1 MQETRWAQVWM
12 ATGLLWFLL
21 AIAFAPTN
29 KIYQQGLVAFLWL
42 PTLFLAWSARAR
54 LAELWQAQRVLCLA
68 VLALGAWA
76 LLTLLWTHDP
86 EPSRGA
92 KRALY
97 VIVFLLFFPVL
108 ANARP
113 ERVIRVMQ
121 WGGLGLALTAVLAA
135 GKFYLIEDNLWT
147 ARLVGLGQL
156 AHPILGGYVL
166 GLAAVWLAH
175 WIPQERWKQAIWVV
189 ALALLCG
196 FVVLSQSRGAALAL
210 LLTFVSMPIWSRDRH
225 SRLIAVGALTAAMF
239 AFWLLEPLVMAR
251 GASFRPQILM
261 ASLDMIAQHP
271 WRGLGLG
278 SAYSVFAAGQEFDHA
293 HNLFTHIAIELGLPG
308 LLLWCVV
315 WFAVLRE
322 AWRARDTVYGRG
334 IIGIWMFS
342 FLAMQFDAA
351 SISGSPRAEWFISW
365 LPVGLASVLVW
376 TQAKYQACDKIP
388 RST

>member
-1 MQETRWAQVWM
+1 MRETRWAQVWL

-54 LAELWQAQRVLCLA
+54 LAELWQAQRLLCLA

-76 LLTLLWTHDP
+76 LLTLLWTQDP
-86 EPSRGA
+86 DPSRGA

-135 GKFYLIEDNLWT
+135 IKFYLIDDNLWT

-175 WIPQERWKQAIWVV
+175 WIPQERWKQAVWVV
-189 ALALLCG
+189 ALAFLCG

-225 SRLIAVGALTAAMF
+225 SRLIAVGALTMAMF

-278 SAYSVFAAGQEFDHA
+278 SAYSVFTEGHEFDHA

-376 TQAKYQACDKIP
+376 TQAKFKACDKIP

>member
-1 MQETRWAQVWM
+1 MRETRWAQVWL

-54 LAELWQAQRVLCLA
+54 LAELWQAQRLLCLA

-76 LLTLLWTHDP
+76 LLTLLWTQDP
-86 EPSRGA
+86 DPSRGA

-135 GKFYLIEDNLWT
+135 IKFYLIDDNLWT

-175 WIPQERWKQAIWVV
+175 WIPQERWKQAVWVV
-189 ALALLCG
+189 ALAFLCG

-225 SRLIAVGALTAAMF
+225 SRLIAVGALTMAMF

-278 SAYSVFAAGQEFDHA
+278 SAYSVFTEGHEFDHA
-293 HNLFTHIAIELGLPG
+293 HNLFTHITIELGLPG

-376 TQAKYQACDKIP
+376 TQAKFKACDKIP

>member
-54 LAELWQAQRVLCLA
+54 LRELWQGQRLVCLA
-68 VLALGAWA
+68 VLGLGCWA
-76 LLTLLWTHDP
+76 MITLLWTQDP
-86 EPSRGA
+86 DPSRGA
-92 KRALY
+92 KRSLY
-97 VIVFLLFFPVL
+97 IIVFLLFFPIF
-108 ANARP
+108 ANGQP

-121 WGGLGLALTAVLAA
+121 WGGLGLALTALLAA
-135 GKFYLIEDNLWT
+135 IKFYGVDGNHWM

-166 GLAAVWLAH
+166 GLAAVWMVH
-175 WIPQERWKQAIWVV
+175 WIPQGRAKQALWLLAV
-189 ALALLCG
+189 ALLSG
-196 FVVLSQSRGAALAL
+196 FVLLSQSRGAALAL
-210 LLTFVSMPIWSRDRH
+210 LLSFLAMPIWCRDRH
-225 SRLIAVGALTAAMF
+225 SRLIAAGALLLAML
-239 AFWLLEPLVMAR
+239 AFWVLEPLVLAR
-251 GASFRPQILM
+251 GTSYRPEILM
-261 ASLDMIAQHP
+261 ASLDMIAQRP
-271 WRGLGLG
+271 WTGLGMG
-278 SAYSVFAAGQEFDHA
+278 SGYSVFAAGLQFDHA

-308 LLLWCVV
+308 LLLWCVL

-322 AWRARDTVYGRG
+322 AWLARDTLYGRG

-351 SISGSPRAEWFISW
+351 SISGTPRAEWFISW
-365 LPVGLASVLVW
+365 FPVGLASVLVW

>member
-1 MQETRWAQVWM
+1 MQETRWAQVWL

-76 LLTLLWTHDP
+76 LLTLLWTQDP

-113 ERVIRVMQ
+113 ERVIRLMQ

-135 GKFYLIEDNLWT
+135 IKFYLIDDNLWA

-175 WIPQERWKQAIWVV
+175 WIPQERWKQAVWVV
-189 ALALLCG
+189 ALAFLCG

-225 SRLIAVGALTAAMF
+225 SRLIAVGALTMAMF

-278 SAYSVFAAGQEFDHA
+278 SAYSVFTEGHEFDHA

-365 LPVGLASVLVW
+365 LPVGLASVLAW

>member
-54 LAELWQAQRVLCLA
+54 LRELWQGQRLVCLA
-68 VLALGAWA
+68 VLGLGCWA
-76 LLTLLWTHDP
+76 MITLLWTQDP
-86 EPSRGA
+86 DPSRGA
-92 KRALY
+92 KRSLY
-97 VIVFLLFFPVL
+97 IIVFLLFFPIF
-108 ANARP
+108 ANGQP

-121 WGGLGLALTAVLAA
+121 WGGLGLALTALLAA
-135 GKFYLIEDNLWT
+135 IKFYGVDGNHWM

-166 GLAAVWLAH
+166 GLAAVWMVH
-175 WIPQERWKQAIWVV
+175 WIPQGRAKQALWLLAV
-189 ALALLCG
+189 ALLSG
-196 FVVLSQSRGAALAL
+196 FVLLSQSRGAALAL
-210 LLTFVSMPIWSRDRH
+210 LLSFLAMPIWCRDRH
-225 SRLIAVGALTAAMF
+225 SRLIAAGALLLAML
-239 AFWLLEPLVMAR
+239 AFWVLEPLVLAR
-251 GASFRPQILM
+251 GTSYRPEILM
-261 ASLDMIAQHP
+261 ASLDMIAQRP
-271 WRGLGLG
+271 WTGLGMG
-278 SAYSVFAAGQEFDHA
+278 SGYSVFAAGLQFDHA

-308 LLLWCVV
+308 LLLWCVL

-322 AWRARDTVYGRG
+322 AWRARDTLYGRG

-351 SISGSPRAEWFISW
+351 SISGTPRAEWFISW
-365 LPVGLASVLVW
+365 FPVGLASVLVW

>member
-1 MQETRWAQVWM
+1 MRETRWAQVWL

-54 LAELWQAQRVLCLA
+54 LAELWQAQRLLCLA

-76 LLTLLWTHDP
+76 LLTLLWTQDP
-86 EPSRGA
+86 DPSRGA

-135 GKFYLIEDNLWT
+135 IKFYLIDDNLWT

-175 WIPQERWKQAIWVV
+175 WIPQERWKQAVWVV
-189 ALALLCG
+189 ALAFLCG

-225 SRLIAVGALTAAMF
+225 SRLIAVGALTMAMF

-278 SAYSVFAAGQEFDHA
+278 SAYSVFTEGHEFDHA
-293 HNLFTHIAIELGLPG
+293 HNLFTHITIELGLPG

-376 TQAKYQACDKIP
+376 TQAKFQACDKIP

>member
-1 MQETRWAQVWM
+1 MQETRWAQVWL

-42 PTLFLAWSARAR
+42 PTLFLAWSARVR

-76 LLTLLWTHDP
+76 LLTLLWTQDA

-113 ERVIRVMQ
+113 ERVIRIMQ

-135 GKFYLIEDNLWT
+135 IKFYLIDDNLLT

-175 WIPQERWKQAIWVV
+175 WIPQERWKQAVWVV
-189 ALALLCG
+189 ALAFLCG

-225 SRLIAVGALTAAMF
+225 SRLIAVGALTMAMF

-278 SAYSVFAAGQEFDHA
+278 SAYSVFTEGHEFDHA
-293 HNLFTHIAIELGLPG
+293 HNLFTHITIELGLPG

-351 SISGSPRAEWFISW
+351 SISGTPRAEWFISW

>member
-1 MQETRWAQVWM
+1 MRETRWAQVWL

-54 LAELWQAQRVLCLA
+54 LAELWQAQRLLCLA

-76 LLTLLWTHDP
+76 LLTLLWTQDP
-86 EPSRGA
+86 DPSRGA

-135 GKFYLIEDNLWT
+135 IKFYLIDDNLWT

-175 WIPQERWKQAIWVV
+175 WIPQERWKQAVWVV
-189 ALALLCG
+189 ALAFLCG

-225 SRLIAVGALTAAMF
+225 SRLIAVGALTMAMF

-278 SAYSVFAAGQEFDHA
+278 SAYSVFTEGHEFDHA
-293 HNLFTHIAIELGLPG
+293 HNLFTHITIELGLPG

>member
-1 MQETRWAQVWM
+1 MRETRWAQVWL

-76 LLTLLWTHDP
+76 LLTLLWTQDP

-135 GKFYLIEDNLWT
+135 IKFYLIDDNLWT

-175 WIPQERWKQAIWVV
+175 WIPQERWKQAVWVV
-189 ALALLCG
+189 ALAFLCG

-225 SRLIAVGALTAAMF
+225 SRLIAVGALTMAMF

-278 SAYSVFAAGQEFDHA
+278 SAYSVFTEGHEFDHA
-293 HNLFTHIAIELGLPG
+293 HNLFTHITIELGLPG

-376 TQAKYQACDKIP
+376 TQAKFKACDKIP